1 MLAALVTG
9 KGSVELLEFREPRP
23 AEGQAVVQIALCGI
37 CGTDVHAYQSGRPY
51 NPALCGHE
59 WTGTVAAI
67 GAGVTHLRE
76 GDRVVS
82 GISPACGICPSC
94 RAGDA
99 ARCTTAFL
107 SIMGGPGGAP
117 HGGFAPAIA
126 APASRL
132 FPIPDNLTDVEAALI
147 EPLTVALHAVRRTP
161 LRLGDTVAILG
172 AGPIGLLTMQCANAS
187 GARTIVIEPE
197 PNRAQMARET
207 GAGLVLDPRTTD
219 VAAAVAAETGGLGPE
234 VVFECAGI
242 PATIQQAVDLVRRGG
257 SVTLVGLAEG
267 EATITPGT
275 WLSKEVTFRGAV
287 AYLHDEFNIAIR
299 LVVDRRVDV
308 APLHTATFPLAQ
320 AADAFAALD
329 RDKSQV
335 KVLIDPRV

>member
-1 MLAALVTG
+1 MQAALVTG
-9 KGSVELLEFREPRP
+9 KGRVELLEFAEPRP
-23 AEGQAVVQIALCGI
+23 GEGQAVVRIALCGI

-51 NPALCGHE
+51 NPAICGHE
-59 WTGTVAAI
+59 WTGTVTAV
-67 GAGVTHLRE
+67 GPGVTHLRE

-82 GISPACGICPSC
+82 GISPACGSCPSC

-99 ARCTTAFL
+99 ARCSTAFL
-107 SIMGGPGGAP
+107 SIVGGPAAAP

-132 FPIPDNLTDVEAALI
+132 FSIPASLSDVEAALV

-161 LRLGDTVAILG
+161 LRLGDTVVVLG

-187 GARTIVIEPE
+187 GARTIVVEPQ
-197 PNRAQMARET
+197 PNRARMARET
-207 GAGLVLDPRTTD
+207 GAALVLDPRADD
-219 VAAAVAAETGGLGPE
+219 VASAIAAETGGLGPN

-242 PATIQQAVDLVRRGG
+242 PPTIQQAVDIVRRGG

-267 EATITPGT
+267 DATITPGT

-299 LVVDRRVDV
+299 LIADRRVDV
-308 APLHTATFPLAQ
+308 APLHTATYPLAQ
-320 AADAFAALD
+320 AGDAFAALD

-335 KVLIDPRV
+335 KVLIDPQA